1 MKFFQTLLIVTVF
14 AVSFASCKKEN
25 KTIEQ
30 VKVEFKK
37 EGELTFFKGTTDTI
51 VKIFDIEIAKTP
63 YEIQTGLMYRDGM
76 EDNQGMLFVFPD
88 VRERSFYMKNTR
100 FPLDLIFIDHNKRIV
115 SFQENAK
122 PFDESSLPS
131 QTKAQF
137 VLEVNAGIAE
147 KLLLEV
153 GDKMDYYEYRV
164 VKDTISAKE

>member
-1 MKFFQTLLIVTVF
+1 MKLLKVLLITTVSV
-14 AVSFASCKKEN
+14 VSLSSCREEK

-76 EDNQGMLFVFPD
+76 KDNQGMLFVFPD

-100 FPLDLIFIDHNKRIV
+100 FPLDLIFINHNKRIV

-153 GDKMDYYEYRV
+153 GDKMDYYEYRI
-164 VKDTISAKE
+164 VKDTISLKE